1 MINYPA
7 AGSYPQTLMTL
18 CLYVVDS
25 CGTIHQPLWGGAQS
39 GIMVCNYMFS
49 QVLSPLFYYCLS
61 FWQIL
66 RPPAE
71 LGLRR
76 YTSTPANH
84 WPTVWTRSADWKKM
98 NQHCEYLI
106 VSLKKPNMVSWN
118 IQYYNISKYSYT
130 TNTHTQVELCSYCCK
145 AAGRTTPPSCGSFSI
160 DPWTDF
166 HWRFVVVGF

>member
-18 CLYVVDS
+18 CLYVVES

-39 GIMVCNYMFS
+39 GIMVCNYTFS

-76 YTSTPANH
+76 YTSTPASH

-106 VSLKKPNMVSWN
+106 VSLKKNHIWFHEIFSITIFQN
-118 IQYYNISKYSYT
+118 ILT
-130 TNTHTQVELCSYCCK
+130 PLTHTHT
-145 AAGRTTPPSCGSFSI
+145 GRTVFLLL
-160 DPWTDF
+160 
-166 HWRFVVVGF
+166 